1 MLQKSLSNLQ
11 VEILKLY
18 STDMSEEELKELKE
32 ILAHNYSQKAINE
45 ANSIWDERHLS
56 DSDMENW
63 LNGN

>member
-1 MLQKSLSNLQ
+1 MLQKALSNLQ

-18 STDMSEEELKELKE
+18 STDMSEEELNELKDM
-32 ILAHNYSQKAINE
+32 LAQNYSKKAISE
-45 ANSIWDERHLS
+45 SDSIWDERHLS